1 MRSRKEVVSLLKGLK
16 AEMAA
21 SFGVTQLGVFTPPL
35 PGDDALHV
43 IAAFSEDRDL
53 LDMAALSCFIE
64 KRAGQKIVL
73 ISLKGLRDQLTP
85 CIMQAEPLS
94 QAQVLLFQ
102 REIIRSITDIE
113 LSCRGIIYEVFLSD
127 AKTSN
132 AVLSHIRTIGIL
144 SSCIPDEYKEAS
156 PSVPWDAL
164 GALPGMISPCYGT
177 DLRLVWNCVQRRL
190 PQIREAL
197 ETLPG
202 MNRSKEGAR
211 RRFF

>member
-1 MRSRKEVVSLLKGLK
+1 VRSRKEIVSILKGLK

-35 PGDDALHV
+35 PGTDALHV
-43 IAAFSEDRDL
+43 IAAFSDDRDL

-64 KRAGQKIVL
+64 KKAGQKIVL
-73 ISLKGLRDQLTP
+73 ISLKGLREQLTP

-102 REIIRSITDIE
+102 REIQRSITEIE
-113 LSCRGIIYEVFLSD
+113 LFCRGIIFEVFLSD
-127 AKTSN
+127 AKTRN
-132 AVLSHIRTIGIL
+132 AVLYHIQTIGIL
-144 SSCIPDEYKEAS
+144 SSCIPDEYKAAS
-156 PSVPWDAL
+156 PSVPWDVL

-190 PQIREAL
+190 PEIREAL

-202 MNRSKEGAR
+202 MNRSKEGAK

>member
-35 PGDDALHV
+35 PGDDALHA

-53 LDMAALSCFIE
+53 LDMAALSSYIE
-64 KRAGQKIVL
+64 RKAGQKIVL

-85 CIMQAEPLS
+85 CIMQAEPIS

-102 REIIRSITDIE
+102 REIIRSITEIE
-113 LSCRGIIYEVFLSD
+113 LCCRGIIYEVFISD

-132 AVLSHIRTIGIL
+132 AVLSHIQTIGAL
-144 SSCIPDEYKEAS
+144 SSCLPDEHKEAS

-177 DLRLVWNCVQRRL
+177 DLRLVWNLVQRRL
-190 PQIREAL
+190 PQIRQAFEG
-197 ETLPG
+197 LPG
-202 MNRSKEGAR
+202 MKGSQEGTK